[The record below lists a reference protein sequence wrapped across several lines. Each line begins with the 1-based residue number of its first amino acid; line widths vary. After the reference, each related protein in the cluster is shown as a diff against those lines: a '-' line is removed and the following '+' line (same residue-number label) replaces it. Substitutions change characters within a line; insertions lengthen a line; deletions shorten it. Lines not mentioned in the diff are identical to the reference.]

1 MTTDARIES
10 ALEKAMRQFI
20 DSRCPPNL
28 QQALHYAVFPGGHR
42 IRPRIS
48 FAVAAACGEDQPP
61 VTDAAA
67 VSIELLHC
75 ASLVHDDM
83 PAFDD
88 AELRRGKASV
98 HVSYGVPLALLS
110 GDALIVLAFQA
121 LAHGSVDQPR
131 RLGALIDIVG
141 NGVGL
146 PAGIVSGQAWECEP
160 DVEVELYHRS
170 KTGALFAAATMA
182 GAASAG
188 ADHEPWLGVG
198 EYLGEA
204 YQVADDFL
212 DRYGDPEV
220 IGKPVGQDQAKKR
233 PNSISKLGFSRAS
246 RRLRKLVEAAADVV
260 PDCPGRAALR
270 DHIQREAQQF
280 MQYALSRR
288 RAA

>member
-1 MTTDARIES
+1 MTDARIES
-10 ALEKAMRQFI
+10 ALENALRQFT
-20 DSRCPPNL
+20 DSRCPPCL
-28 QQALHYAVFPGGHR
+28 QQAIRYAVFPGGHR

-48 FAVAAACGEDQPP
+48 LAVAAACGEDQPGI
-61 VTDAAA
+61 TDAAA
-67 VSIELLHC
+67 VCIELLHC

-98 HVSYGVPLALLS
+98 HVSYGIPLALLS

-121 LAHGSVDQPR
+121 LARGSVEQPA
-131 RLGALIDIVG
+131 RLGALVDIVG

-146 PAGIVSGQAWECEP
+146 PGGIVSGQAWECEP
-160 DVEVELYHRS
+160 EVEVELYHRS

-182 GAASAG
+182 GAAAAG
-188 ADHEPWLGVG
+188 VDHEPWLGVG
-198 EYLGEA
+198 EHLGEA

-220 IGKPVGQDQAKKR
+220 MGKPVGQDQAKKR
-233 PNSISKLGFSRAS
+233 PNSITKLGFSRAS
-246 RRLRKLVEAAADVV
+246 KRLRKLVQAATDAV
-260 PDCPGRAALR
+260 PDCPGRAPLR
-270 DHIQREAQQF
+270 EHIQREAQQF
-280 MQYALSRR
+280 MQHALSRR

>member
-10 ALEKAMRQFI
+10 ALENALRQFT
-20 DSRCPPNL
+20 DSRCPPCL
-28 QQALHYAVFPGGHR
+28 QQAIRYAVFPGGHR

-48 FAVAAACGEDQPP
+48 LAVAAACGEDQPGI
-61 VTDAAA
+61 TDAAA
-67 VSIELLHC
+67 VCIELLHC

-98 HVSYGVPLALLS
+98 HVSYGIPLALLS

-121 LAHGSVDQPR
+121 LARGSVEQPA
-131 RLGALIDIVG
+131 RLGALVDIVG

-146 PAGIVSGQAWECEP
+146 PGGIVSGQAWECEP
-160 DVEVELYHRS
+160 EVEVELYHRS

-182 GAASAG
+182 GAAAAG
-188 ADHEPWLGVG
+188 VDHEPWLGVG
-198 EYLGEA
+198 EHLGEA

-220 IGKPVGQDQAKKR
+220 IGKPVGQDQVKKR
-233 PNSISKLGFSRAS
+233 PNSISRLGFSRAS
-246 RRLRKLVEAAADVV
+246 KRLRKLVQAATDAI
-260 PDCPGRAALR
+260 PDCPGRVALR
-270 DHIQREAQQF
+270 EHIQREAQQF
-280 MQYALSRR
+280 MQHALSRR